1 MKIHFLR
8 YFVVLAEELH
18 FGRAAR
24 KLAITQPPLSSA
36 IKALE
41 DEVGARLLARSS
53 KHVELTPAGVAFL
66 EEARHILDRVGRA
79 ASVARAVAGGT
90 RGYLQV
96 GVTGSLVYREV
107 PLLVRRFQQAMPG
120 IEVVLR
126 EMATAEQLDELVKGQ
141 LDAGFV
147 NAGVVPPQLASL
159 ALADDEFV
167 ACLPQDH
174 PLAQSETVDLRE
186 LAGESFV
193 MFARD
198 VAPANHDNVIA
209 IFSRAGIHPHT
220 VHAARQWLTI
230 VAMVAHGMGVSLVP
244 RSLARS
250 GVSGVRFVSVR
261 GAPAMAPA
269 RLVWNPGHAS
279 AALAGF
285 VQEAERVLQEERRA
299 SRARKRP
306 TPRRD
311 AAPAGRRS
319 GRPV

>member
-1 MKIHFLR
+1 MKLHFLN

-41 DEVGARLLARSS
+41 LEVGARLLDRSS
-53 KHVELTPAGVAFL
+53 KHVELTPAGAAFL
-66 EEARHILDRVGRA
+66 EEARHILERVTRA
-79 ASVARAVAGGT
+79 ASVAQAVAGGT

-107 PLLVRRFQQAMPG
+107 PALVRQFQQAMPG
-120 IEVVLR
+120 IEVVLH
-126 EMATAEQLDELVKGQ
+126 EMATAEQLDKLVKGQ

-147 NAGVVPPQLASL
+147 NASAVPPQLQSL
-159 ALADDEFV
+159 ALADDDFV
-167 ACLPQDH
+167 VCLPADH
-174 PLAQSETVDLRE
+174 ASARRRSIDLRD
-186 LAGESFV
+186 LAEERFV

-209 IFSRAGIHPHT
+209 IFSRAGIHPRT

-230 VAMVAHGMGVSLVP
+230 VAMVAHGMGISLVP
-244 RSLARS
+244 RSLAQS
-250 GVSGVRFVSVR
+250 GVSGVRFVDFQ
-261 GAPAMAPA
+261 GAPAKAPA
-269 RLVWNPGHAS
+269 SLVWNPGHAS

-285 VQEAERVLQEERRA
+285 IESARRA
-299 SRARKRP
+299 RRQAGASARRAR
-306 TPRRD
+306 
-311 AAPAGRRS
+311 
-319 GRPV
+319 RPV